1 MNLTLRRKTNAASR
15 ACFLGSATKG
25 TTVKDSGAGVQFQ
38 LLSPAEV
45 QLGKLL
51 NDPSQPLY
59 PILRAKQ
66 QNGKFQIR

>member
-45 QLGKLL
+45 H
-51 NDPSQPLY
+51 PSQPLY